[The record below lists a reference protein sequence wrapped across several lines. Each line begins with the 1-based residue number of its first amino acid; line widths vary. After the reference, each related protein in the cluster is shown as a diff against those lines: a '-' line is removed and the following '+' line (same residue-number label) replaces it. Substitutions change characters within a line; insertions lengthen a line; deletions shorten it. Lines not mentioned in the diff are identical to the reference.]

1 MSDLLLYTI
10 VSVIVF
16 AIGLLVLREYFRK
29 KEELLFTKDRVF
41 VTSSSPYRII
51 WTPIIVFGGAWFLSL
66 ISFDTYPNMWF
77 YLAGIGAVA
86 VISVSFTV
94 LKWVHFT
101 QEKIIIH
108 NPITNHETI
117 IAVSDIVGA
126 GYKDYGKG
134 GSYYFIEIKNANQLR
149 RVFFNRSLIK
159 YEDELLDYFVS
170 KGIKFRTLGL
180 FDLFQDKI

>member
-1 MSDLLLYTI
+1 MNCGLLYT
-10 VSVIVF
+10 VIVVLVF
-16 AIGLLVLREYFRK
+16 STVLLALREYLRR
-29 KEELLFTKDRVF
+29 KEELLFTEDRVF

-51 WTPIIVFGGAWFLSL
+51 WTPIVFFGGAWFLSL
-66 ISFDTYPNMWF
+66 VLSDSYPNIWF
-77 YLAGIGAVA
+77 YLAGIGSVA
-86 VISVSFTV
+86 VIIVWFNV

-108 NPITNHETI
+108 SPITNHETI

-134 GSYYFIEIKNANQLR
+134 GSRYFIEIKDNNTLR
-149 RVFFNRSLIK
+149 RVFFNSSLIK
-159 YEDELLDYFVS
+159 YEDEMIDFFAS